1 MRPRGMITAL
11 VTVAVA
17 SLVITACSS
26 SKKSHG
32 PTTPPPGTGSSVSV
46 SPDVNA
52 FVNRVFAAVGATQS
66 FHVVGSGKDQN
77 MPYSLDV
84 HFGADGGSGFFT
96 QGGARFDLAG
106 HGNDTYVKTTAANW
120 KATIGNKSNAE
131 QLATRLAPHWVR
143 VPTSQPDFAQLLDY
157 VNKDHFVQ
165 SYKTSAAS
173 QSGPFTKGGT
183 ATVSGTAATVYTD
196 SKDGS
201 KIFVAASGAPVLLKV
216 ESAPGDGGG
225 GLTITDYNKPFSPA
239 VPPSSDV
246 VAYTSVVK

>member
-1 MRPRGMITAL
+1 MRPRALITAL

-17 SLVITACSS
+17 SLVVASCSS
-26 SKKSHG
+26 NEKSHS
-32 PTTPPPGTGSSVSV
+32 PSTPPAGAASENANL
-46 SPDVNA
+46 DVKS
-52 FVNRVFAAVGATQS
+52 FVDRVFSAVGAAHS

-96 QGGARFDLAG
+96 QGSARFDLAG
-106 HGNDTYVKTTAANW
+106 HGADTYVKTSVANW
-120 KATIGNKSNAE
+120 KATIGNKPDVE
-131 QLATRLAPHWVR
+131 QLAATLAPHWVR
-143 VPTSQPDFAQLLDY
+143 VPTSQSEFAQLLDY
-157 VNKDHFVQ
+157 VDKDHFVQ

-196 SKDGS
+196 TKDGS
-201 KIFVAASGAPVLLKV
+201 KIYVAASGAPLLLKV

-225 GLTITDYNKPFSPA
+225 GLTISDYNKPFSPA
-239 VPPSSDV
+239 LPPSNDV
-246 VAYTSVVK
+246 VDYTSVVK